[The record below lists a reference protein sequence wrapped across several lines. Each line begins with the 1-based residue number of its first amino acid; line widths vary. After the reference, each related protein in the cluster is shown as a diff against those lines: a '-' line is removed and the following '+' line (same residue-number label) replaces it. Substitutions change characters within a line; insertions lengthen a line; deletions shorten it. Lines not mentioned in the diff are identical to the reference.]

1 MPVNSLVDAS
11 RSDPGVGINALKSD
25 SVTNSNNYS
34 KPLINEWVAA
44 SYDYIVTKIASEYLG
59 VDTNDLGTD
68 NTTYT
73 YSYKYSF
80 KFLLN
85 VQLVLD
91 DIVKKKLLKLQVSFL
106 PTLKRKFSTVKML
119 TLQVRQ
125 VPRLQILFSTTQS
138 AISLTQVQISV
149 KRLTLCLS
157 HFLRQT

>member
-1 MPVNSLVDAS
+1 MQLTKKNSTNYNNLLGSFGGFAKNRSHIDKTKYLPVNSLVDAS

-25 SVTNSNNYS
+25 PVTNSNNYS

-91 DIVKKKLLKLQVSFL
+91 DIVKKN
-106 PTLKRKFSTVKML
+106 FSNFRYRSYRRSKGNS
-119 TLQVRQ
+119 QR
-125 VPRLQILFSTTQS
+125 
-138 AISLTQVQISV
+138 
-149 KRLTLCLS
+149 
-157 HFLRQT
+157 